1 MALTFIV
8 GDFVSAYKQ
17 DLINLVVAAEGIVST
32 ISEELLGCNTH
43 HDQAAA
49 LSSRVVVY
57 NLDPPEGSEL
67 EEVVSIMW
75 QRINEAQELATKIG
89 GQVTGRTWLLESI
102 AAYKLKLLGPSLV
115 CS

>member
-43 HDQAAA
+43 DQAAA
-49 LSSRVVVY
+49 LSSRVAVY

-67 EEVVSIMW
+67 EEEVSIMW

-89 GQVTGRTWLLESI
+89 GQVTGHTWLLESI
-102 AAYKLKLLGPSLV
+102 AAYKLKPLGPSLV